1 MILAILAAANP
12 HRTAPPSAQFPA
24 QGDLLNWCRDM
35 GAGTALL
42 ILLLGVVYLLYG
54 WTFYKPLITLN
65 AGVVGAYLGALL
77 GFRAGSALLGGIMGG
92 ILLASI
98 AYPMMKWSV
107 AIIGGVVGAMFG
119 ATIWLSAGQASAYAW
134 SGALT
139 GLVGFGLFAFIL
151 FRGSL
156 IMYTSIQGGAMA
168 ILGLLG
174 LAFKYP
180 EMAQK
185 MAATLKGQPLALPV
199 AVLVA
204 TILGLIFQQTHSTSP
219 KGGGGDEGGGKKE
232 K

>member
-1 MILAILAAANP
+1 MILALLAAANP
-12 HRTAPPSAQFPA
+12 HHAAPGTKFPG
-24 QGDLLNWCRDM
+24 QLDLLNWCKDM
-35 GAGTALL
+35 GAGTAVL
-42 ILLLGVVYLLYG
+42 ILLLGAVYLLYG

-77 GFRAGSALLGGIMGG
+77 GYRAGSALLGGIMGG

-119 ATIWLSAGQASAYAW
+119 ATIWLSAGQAPVYAW

-204 TILGLIFQQTHSTSP
+204 TILGLIFQQTHSASA